1 MVMGKK
7 QKENGRQNVAEAL
20 TETPRHLL
28 GLGVSLSS
36 PNLLNSNV
44 SFTLC
49 SSSSES
55 DLSEPENMMEE
66 FEPAETNLI
75 STGDN
80 SNDENDVDDETM
92 SGNGDGNAHYS
103 QNSNSPTNEAA
114 EKDGNSSLP
123 ATP

>member
-1 MVMGKK
+1 
-7 QKENGRQNVAEAL
+7 
-20 TETPRHLL
+20 
-28 GLGVSLSS
+28 
-36 PNLLNSNV
+36 
-44 SFTLC
+44 
-49 SSSSES
+49 
-55 DLSEPENMMEE
+55 MEE

-92 SGNGDGNAHYS
+92 SGNHEIPCVPCVIVTFKGNGDGHALYS
-103 QNSNSPTNEAA
+103 QNTNSPTNEAA

>member
-55 DLSEPENMMEE
+55 VSALSTQFRGASHNVSLQDLSEPENMMEE

-92 SGNGDGNAHYS
+92 SGD
-103 QNSNSPTNEAA
+103 
-114 EKDGNSSLP
+114 
-123 ATP
+123 